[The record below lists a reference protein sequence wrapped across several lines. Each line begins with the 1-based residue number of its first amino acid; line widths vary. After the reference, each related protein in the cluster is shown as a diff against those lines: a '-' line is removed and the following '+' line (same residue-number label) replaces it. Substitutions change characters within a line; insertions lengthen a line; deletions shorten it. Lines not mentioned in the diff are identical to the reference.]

1 MKTYRL
7 ITLLAAVLI
16 TVLIARFLT
25 DGKVRIS
32 SDQEQAAAMHAAGM
46 EAP

>member
-16 TVLIARFLT
+16 TVLIAQFL
-25 DGKVRIS
+25 
-32 SDQEQAAAMHAAGM
+32 SDKKITVPRDEAQAAAA

>member
-7 ITLLAAVLI
+7 ITLVAAVLI
-16 TVLIARFLT
+16 TVLIARFLS
-25 DGKVRIS
+25 DKKIS
-32 SDQEQAAAMHAAGM
+32 ALPDEAQAAAA